1 MNSKEKCA
9 IPNIKKNC
17 TDDCSNCSFK
27 LPEPFTTE
35 IGENS
40 VIGRYYLN
48 EELMRNIRKMADVE
62 AVRYAMR
69 ILKVW
74 CESKPCCELCMF
86 YVDGGY
92 GGCRLKKEPCK
103 WRVDE

>member
-27 LPEPFTTE
+27 LPEPFTAE

-62 AVRYAMR
+62 AVKYAMR

-74 CESKPCCELCMF
+74 CKNKDGIDGACSKCPMCDACNW
-86 YVDGGY
+86 D
-92 GGCRLKKEPCK
+92 REPRD
-103 WRVDE
+103 WEID